1 MIYAYLR
8 QLPGIYTL
16 SRQQKSIISY
26 SLLKSLEIGKEVM
39 EYSNVNQP
47 ISERK
52 EFEEFLHTL
61 KKNDIIV
68 VQDLLILSQY
78 VDEIIQIINCMLS
91 HDTDLHI
98 ISSNIVIK
106 KDTTISELLPL
117 LNQLSKKQIDKSAS
131 KGRPKGSHS
140 SSKFDKFQSRII
152 YKLKDGMS
160 VSAIS
165 RELGVS
171 RSSLKDYIQSR
182 ELKQIAERIW
192 DIPFGQEDTN
202 KKDNSKL
209 LLICP
214 FEKPSYK
221 ETDHE

>member
-1 MIYAYLR
+1 MVYAYLR
-8 QLPGIYTL
+8 QLPGIYAL
-16 SRQQKSIISY
+16 SQQQKSIISY
-26 SLLKSLEIGKEVM
+26 SLLKNLEIDKEVM
-39 EYSNVNQP
+39 EYSNANQP
-47 ISERK
+47 ISQRK
-52 EFEEFLHTL
+52 EFEDFLHTL
-61 KKNDIIV
+61 KHGDTIV
-68 VQDLLILSQY
+68 VQNLSILSQY
-78 VDEIIQIINCMLS
+78 TDEIMQIINCMLS

-98 ISSNIVIK
+98 IDDGIIIK
-106 KDTTISELLPL
+106 KETTIAEILPS
-117 LNQLSKKQIDKSAS
+117 LNLLSKKRAQLSNS

-140 SSKFDKFQSRII
+140 SSKFDQYQSSII

-192 DIPFGQEDTN
+192 SAPSGQEDTN

-214 FEKPSYK
+214 FEKSLHK
-221 ETDHE
+221 EADHE